1 MGRSHSRRGRGR
13 LIGWAACVA
22 LVILAALPASAAAR
36 WPEFHGPAGGVFRT
50 AEVRHGQWIYTN
62 GIEQAQGA
70 DSDATKRTEY
80 FDTAL
85 IGPGLDQGF
94 VRRDLYL
101 ALTYDFFGAHRGAHN
116 GDYQL
121 PTDHAGWPDG
131 TADLAELR
139 LAVKGRYLYARFRW
153 DSMPRRDAQVAT
165 LAFAP
170 DTQDLTSQPW
180 PHNARLS
187 SPWES
192 ALTVWG
198 GGATLSG
205 PDDVERKLKTRSADH
220 AVIARVPLKHLPSG
234 RWRLTGGSGLG
245 DPQAP
250 GNYWSVPNGDAT
262 EQQPGSGGSTSPSN
276 VWGLL
281 FADDRPWSFDELAQ
295 SQILSAGDASDA
307 AETVDVAALRRGK
320 GSPVQITGD
329 FSRMFTSR
337 HFEADGIRRE
347 EGAVPAPSPP
357 PGLGPA
363 ANPGFNV
370 SYEHTGRL
378 QWYGMHVPERYPAS
392 ATKWPLIVYLH
403 GFTGGPDEAFHNPV
417 GLVEG
422 ADERGYLLATPLGR
436 GDYFYEGPG
445 DLDVLEVI
453 QDVERRYRVDRDR
466 IYLMGH
472 SMGGYGTNN
481 VATHHPDLFAAVAPA
496 QGTDSIDLAANLRN
510 VPWFEMSS
518 EQDLDAGATD
528 ARKMYAAL
536 SDLGYDARLL
546 VYDTKI
552 HEYSSIYDT
561 LPDIFA
567 FFGAHQ
573 RIANPAEITW
583 TQPVGESQP
592 ELGLVYDG
600 AYWLD
605 RVRPVDRNQ
614 PTTVEV
620 TTGGIAHPP
629 LDPQQANRSESMVN
643 TNGPSGR
650 SAGTL
655 LRTEPAFGPRAGRSN
670 SLSLTAT
677 NARRLTLDLRR
688 ARVAVSRRGL
698 RIDVNTQSRLRLR
711 LSRGQSQQ
719 ARVRIDG
726 RNQARLLRRRGQTLK
741 VKVPPGNHRV
751 LVRAVHP

>member
-1 MGRSHSRRGRGR
+1 MV
-13 LIGWAACVA
+13 GWAACVA
-22 LVILAALPASAAAR
+22 VLIITAVPASAAAR
-36 WPEFHGPAGGVFRT
+36 WPEFHGRAGGVFRT

-80 FDTAL
+80 FDSAL
-85 IGPGLDQGF
+85 TGPGLDQGF
-94 VRRDLYL
+94 MRRDLYL

-121 PTDHAGWPDG
+121 PTDHARWPDG

-139 LAVKGRYLYARFRW
+139 LVVRGRFLYARFRW
-153 DSMPRRDAQVAT
+153 DSMPRRDAQMAT

-170 DTQDLTSQPW
+170 DTQDVASRQW
-180 PHNARLS
+180 PRNAHLS

-205 PDDVERKLKTRSADH
+205 PGGVERKLKTRAADH
-220 AVIARVPLKHLPSG
+220 AVVARVPLKLLPGG

-245 DPQAP
+245 DPQHP
-250 GNYWSVPNGDAT
+250 GSYWSVPNGDAT
-262 EQQPGSGGSTSPSN
+262 EQQPGSGGSTSPTN
-276 VWGLL
+276 VWDLL
-281 FADDRPWSFDELAQ
+281 FADDHPWSFDELSQ
-295 SQILSAGDASDA
+295 SQILSGGDASDA

-320 GSPVQITGD
+320 GSPVESTGD
-329 FSRMFTSR
+329 LSRMFSSR
-337 HFEADGIRRE
+337 YSAADGISRE

-357 PGLGPA
+357 PGFGPA

-370 SYEHTGRL
+370 TYKHTGRL

-392 ATKWPLIVYLH
+392 ARKWPLIVYLH

-422 ADERGYLLATPLGR
+422 ADQRGYLLATPLGR
-436 GDYFYEGPG
+436 GDYFYKGPG

-453 QDVERRYRVDRDR
+453 HDVERRYHVDRDR

-481 VATHHPDLFAAVAPA
+481 VATRHPDLFAAVAPA

-518 EQDLDAGATD
+518 EQDLDAGAAD
-528 ARKMYAAL
+528 ARKMYSAL
-536 SDLGYDARLL
+536 SDLGYDAQLL

-561 LPDIFA
+561 LPDIFT
-567 FFGAHQ
+567 FFAAHQ
-573 RIANPAEITW
+573 RNANPAEIAW

-592 ELGLVYDG
+592 KLGLVYDG

-605 RVRPVDRNQ
+605 RVRAVDPNQ
-614 PTTVEV
+614 PATVEV
-620 TTGGIAHPP
+620 ASGGIPHRP
-629 LDPQQANRSESMVN
+629 LDPQQADRSESMVN

-655 LRTEPAFGPRAGRSN
+655 LRTVPAFGPQTGRSN
-670 SLSLTAT
+670 SLTLTAT

-698 RIDVNTQSRLRLR
+698 RIDVTTQSRLRLR
-711 LSRGQSQQ
+711 LSRGRSRQ

-726 RNQARLLRRRGQTLK
+726 RKHARLLHRRQRTLK
-741 VKVPPGNHRV
+741 VKVPAGHHRV